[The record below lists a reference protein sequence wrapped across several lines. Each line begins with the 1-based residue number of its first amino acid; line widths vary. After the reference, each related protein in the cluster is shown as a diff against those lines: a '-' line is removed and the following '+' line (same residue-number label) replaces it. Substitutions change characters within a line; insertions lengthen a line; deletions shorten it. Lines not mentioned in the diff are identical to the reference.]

1 MGIKGLTKFLA
12 DHAPSALH
20 AEARASLLGRVVAVD
35 ASMALYQF
43 LTAVRDAQT
52 MGNLTDDAGNVT
64 SHLAGMLAR
73 VTRMLEQGIRPVYV
87 FDGTAP
93 EQKAAELEKRRERRE
108 EAEALAAAAKES
120 GDREELRKQLART
133 VRVSPQQNQ
142 EVQQLLQLLGLPVV
156 IAPGEA
162 EAQCAELAKSG
173 KAWAAATEDADAL
186 TFGTPILIRN
196 LTFSDSSTSSSKTS
210 AAGPG
215 SGSGSSASSPGSKS
229 HPVLSIHLGKVL
241 EELKLT
247 MDQFIDFCIL
257 CGCDYC
263 GTIRGVGAKTAY
275 SLIKQHGCI
284 EEVLQNLEKD
294 RYTVPD
300 PYHYQAARD
309 CFKQPLVAPAADFV
323 FKWNDVDEKGL
334 KKFLVELAREI
345 AVGGA
350 DRSFNEAR
358 VDGYLARLRKARSL
372 GSQTRLETFF
382 GSAVSKASDLKQKQL
397 KAAAEVKKGA
407 ANNSNKKR
415 KPGEAARLNT
425 RGYRAPREGG
435 PPLRWGPQG
444 PQNSKG
450 ISYTYQHT
458 LLQCNSRSPATRVSS
473 SSGSSTNRCVCWLS
487 VLCSH

>member
-43 LTAVRDAQT
+43 LSVVRDSQT

-73 VTRMLEQGIRPVYV
+73 VTRMLEHGIRPVYV
-87 FDGTAP
+87 FDGCAP
-93 EQKAAELEKRRERRE
+93 DQKAAELEKRRERRQ
-108 EAEALAAAAKES
+108 EAEALAEAAKES
-120 GDREELRKQLART
+120 GDKEELRKQLARMI
-133 VRVSPQQNQ
+133 RVSPQQNQ

-173 KAWAAATEDADAL
+173 KVWGAATEDADAL

-196 LTFSDSSTSSSKTS
+196 LTFSDSSTSSSSGSSSKTA

-215 SGSGSSASSPGSKS
+215 SSGGASASSPGSKS
-229 HPVLSIHLGKVL
+229 HPVLSIHLAKVL
-241 EELKLT
+241 EELKLS
-247 MDQFIDFCIL
+247 MDQFVDFCIL

-284 EEVLQNLEKD
+284 EEVLKNLEKD
-294 RYTVPD
+294 KYTVPD
-300 PYHYQAARD
+300 PFPFQAARD
-309 CFKQPLVAPAADFV
+309 CFKQPLVAPATDFS

-334 KKFLVELAREI
+334 KKFLVEVIEP
-345 AVGGA
+345 
-350 DRSFNEAR
+350 
-358 VDGYLARLRKARSL
+358 
-372 GSQTRLETFF
+372 TRF
-382 GSAVSKASDLKQKQL
+382 
-397 KAAAEVKKGA
+397 
-407 ANNSNKKR
+407 
-415 KPGEAARLNT
+415 
-425 RGYRAPREGG
+425 
-435 PPLRWGPQG
+435 
-444 PQNSKG
+444 
-450 ISYTYQHT
+450 
-458 LLQCNSRSPATRVSS
+458 
-473 SSGSSTNRCVCWLS
+473 
-487 VLCSH
+487 